1 MAPPPPPSA
10 DSGALAHSLKPR
22 HVTMISIGGI
32 IGAGIFVG
40 SSAAIHIAGP
50 AVMLTYALCGTLV
63 FVIMR
68 MLGEM
73 AMARPGVGSFTGYA
87 ALGLG
92 PWAGFSTAWLYY
104 YFWVITIAVEAI
116 AGAQM
121 LTPFIPLPMW
131 ALAALLIGTMTM
143 VNLLSVKTYGEFE
156 FWFAS
161 LKVLTI
167 LGFMALGLGYLF
179 GFGPGLARIAATF
192 SAHGGAFP
200 TGIGTVFTAIPVV
213 IFSMMGSEVA
223 TIAAVETADPA
234 RNIVRAARTVTLRIM
249 VFYLGSISV
258 ILAILPWDQV
268 VSGQSPFV
276 AALSLIKV
284 PGAQA
289 IIGAVIFTAII
300 SCLNSAIYVTSR
312 MLFEMAHR
320 GDAPAAFGRV
330 SARQVPAL
338 GIVLSGVAGF
348 VVVLTSIISP
358 DGVFT
363 FLLQSS
369 GATIL
374 SVYLLISLSQIALR
388 RRIETTGERL
398 SVKVWAFPAVS
409 YAAVGGIMAVLVMMA
424 LMPDQR
430 LQVVL
435 SLGVFVACLA
445 AHGLRRRA
453 HREGSPRLRAHL

>member
-1 MAPPPPPSA
+1 MSVSPP
-10 DSGALAHSLKPR
+10 GEALAHSLKPR

-50 AVMLTYALCGTLV
+50 AVLLTYALCGTLV

-92 PWAGFSTAWLYY
+92 PWAGFTTAWLYY

-116 AGAQM
+116 AGANM
-121 LTPFIPLPMW
+121 LMPFIPLPMW
-131 ALAALLIGTMTM
+131 ALAALLVLAMTL
-143 VNLLSVKTYGEFE
+143 VNLFSVKTYGEFE

-161 LKVLTI
+161 LKVITI
-167 LGFMALGLGYLF
+167 VGFVALGLAYIF
-179 GFGPGLARIAATF
+179 GFGPGLARLSSTF
-192 SAHGGAFP
+192 SSHGGAFP
-200 TGIGTVFTAIPVV
+200 AGMGAVFTAIPVV

-223 TIAAVETADPA
+223 TIAAVETEDPA

-249 VFYLGSISV
+249 FFYIGSIGV
-258 ILAILPWDQV
+258 ILAILPWTSV
-268 VSGQSPFV
+268 VPGQSPFV
-276 AALSLIKV
+276 AMLSIIKV
-284 PGAQA
+284 PGAEA
-289 IIGAVIFTAII
+289 LIGAVIFTAIV

-312 MLFEMAHR
+312 MLFEMAQR
-320 GDAPAAFGRV
+320 GDAPVVFGRV
-330 SARQVPAL
+330 SARRVPAL
-338 GIVLSGVAGF
+338 GIVVSGIAGF
-348 VVVLTSIISP
+348 GVVLTSVFSP
-358 DGVFT
+358 DGLFT

-374 SVYLLISLSQIALR
+374 CVYLLISLSQIALR
-388 RRIETTGERL
+388 RRLEASGERL
-398 SVKVWAFPAVS
+398 DVKVWAFPVVS
-409 YAAVGGIMAVLVMMA
+409 WLAVGGIIAVLVMMA

-430 LQVVL
+430 LQVAL
-435 SLGVFVACLA
+435 SLAVFAACVG
-445 AHGLRRRA
+445 AHFLRRQQVRNA
-453 HREGSPRLRAHL
+453 QVA

>member
-1 MAPPPPPSA
+1 MSAPVHGSSGPQSA
-10 DSGALAHSLKPR
+10 GGEALAHSLKPR
-22 HVTMISIGGI
+22 HVAMISIGGI

-40 SSAAIHIAGP
+40 SSSAIAIAGP
-50 AVMLTYALCGTLV
+50 GVLLTYAMCGTLV

-92 PWAGFSTAWLYY
+92 PWAGFTTAWLYY

-116 AGAQM
+116 AGANM

-131 ALAALLIGTMTM
+131 VLAAALIGAMTL
-143 VNLLSVKTYGEFE
+143 VNLFSVKTYGEFE

-161 LKVLTI
+161 LKVVMI
-167 LGFMALGLGYLF
+167 VGFMALGLAFIF
-179 GFGPGLARIAATF
+179 GFGPGLANV
-192 SAHGGAFP
+192 SASFARGGGAFP
-200 TGIGTVFTAIPVV
+200 LGIGAIFTAIPVV

-223 TIAAVETADPA
+223 TIAAVETEDPA

-249 VFYLGSISV
+249 FFYIGSLCV
-258 ILAILPWDQV
+258 IMAILPWNDV
-268 VSGQSPFV
+268 VAGQSPFV
-276 AALSLIKV
+276 AALSIIKV

-289 IIGAVIFTAII
+289 LIGAVIFTAIV
-300 SCLNSAIYVTSR
+300 SCLNSAIYVCSR
-312 MLFEMAHR
+312 MLFEMGGR
-320 GDAPAAFGRV
+320 GDAPAAFARV
-330 SARQVPAL
+330 STRRVPTL
-338 GIVLSGVAGF
+338 GIVLSSLAGF
-348 VVVLTSIISP
+348 AVVLTSVFSP

-388 RRIETTGERL
+388 RRLEAQGERL
-398 SVKVWAFPAVS
+398 EVKVWAFPLVS
-409 YAAVGGIMAVLVMMA
+409 YAAVAGIIAVLVMMA

-430 LQVVL
+430 LQVAL
-435 SLGVFVACLA
+435 SLSVFAACIVAHFLRGGRGRRLA
-445 AHGLRRRA
+445 SA
-453 HREGSPRLRAHL
+453 